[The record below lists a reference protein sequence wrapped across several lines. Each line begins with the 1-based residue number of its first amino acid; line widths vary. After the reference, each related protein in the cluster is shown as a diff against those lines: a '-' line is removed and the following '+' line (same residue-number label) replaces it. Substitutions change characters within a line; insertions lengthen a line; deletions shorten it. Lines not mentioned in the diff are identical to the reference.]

1 VTLSDPANEVR
12 VEIYRSFVEDG
23 SAPSPDALAATLGM
37 SREDVSLAVRELAD
51 HDVIALQ
58 PGSDRLW
65 LAHPFAATPSPFV
78 VEAGR
83 RRWDAICVWDAFGV
97 LALMDVD
104 GGVTAHCPDCDEH
117 FNVVVRDGEVPMPSE
132 HVVHFEVP
140 ASRWYEDIGHT

>member
-1 VTLSDPANEVR
+1 VTLSDPANDVR

-23 SAPSPDALAATLGM
+23 SAPSPDDLAATLGM
-37 SREDVSLAVRELAD
+37 SREDVGIAVHELAE
-51 HDVIALQ
+51 HDVIELQ

-65 LAHPFAATPSPFV
+65 LAHPFASTPSPFV

-104 GGVTAHCPDCDEH
+104 GAVTTNCPDCGEPIS
-117 FNVVVRDGEVPMPSE
+117 VMVRDGEVPTPSE
-132 HVVHFEVP
+132 HVAHFEVP
-140 ASRWYEDIGHT
+140 ASRWHEDIGYT